1 MNKYWIKYRYFNFDN
16 EEVAVSKFV
25 TTDDLEE
32 YWEEEVVVTEYFQYE
47 LLQVVK
53 L

>member
-1 MNKYWIKYRYFNFDN
+1 MNKYWIKYEWWPSSDSLSKCS
-16 EEVAVSKFV
+16 ESKFV

-32 YWEEEVVVTEYFQYE
+32 WWVNNKDSCDE
-47 LLQVVK
+47 LVLVVK

>member
-1 MNKYWIKYRYFNFDN
+1 MNKYWIKYEWSFETNN
-16 EEVAVSKFV
+16 GLGEGSGSKFV

-32 YWEEEVVVTEYFQYE
+32 WWENNKDSCDE
-47 LLQVVK
+47 LVLVVK

>member
-1 MNKYWIKYRYFNFDN
+1 MNKYWIEYRYFNFDS
-16 EEVAVSKFV
+16 EEVVVSKFV

-32 YWEEEVVVTEYFQYE
+32 YWEEEVVTEYFQYE